1 MGRQSLGRFRFGRGL
16 SRPFSRD
23 PAGSFFLT
31 FFPPYDQRFPDVLN
45 RSSTQFGANGCQ
57 YRIPLDAIF
66 PVNAYLDKFVSLK
79 RVVDFLEHRRG
90 QPVAGNADHGMKMMG
105 LRAKRSP
112 LCGREI
118 NHFTTH

>member
-1 MGRQSLGRFRFGRGL
+1 M
-16 SRPFSRD
+16 
-23 PAGSFFLT
+23 
-31 FFPPYDQRFPDVLN
+31 LN
-45 RSSTQFGANGCQ
+45 RSSAQFGANGCQ

-105 LRAKRSP
+105 LRAIDLTIAGVKAP
-112 LCGREI
+112 LAERP
-118 NHFTTH
+118 NSTSAPSAASASVRALVLAA